1 MSIDS
6 IGPNVS
12 PRAVRPTPEA
22 VAPQK
27 EAQSVA
33 PQQEQ
38 KEEPKNDY
46 PPVDSPGMS
55 TQDFM
60 SLRAQ
65 TADEPFKVLDEV
77 ISKMKENMEQVG
89 DALEAMSEMVEKTS
103 KDNLALKLL
112 EKTLEAMGEEEAEE

>member
-12 PRAVRPTPEA
+12 PRAVRPAPEA

-27 EAQSVA
+27 EAPNVS
-33 PQQEQ
+33 PQQERS
-38 KEEPKNDY
+38 EEPKNNY
-46 PPVDSPGMS
+46 PANDAPGMS

-60 SLRAQ
+60 ALKTQAV
-65 TADEPFKVLDEV
+65 DEPFKVLDEV

-89 DALEAMSEMVEKTS
+89 DALEALSDMAEKTS
-103 KDNLALKLL
+103 KDHLALKLL
-112 EKTLEAMGEEEAEE
+112 EETLDAMSETDPKE